1 MQFLISRRRLLG
13 SAGGLGLAALAP
25 PFPAALAAVAPRFD
39 AVLSTDGKPKKGVR
53 GYRTL
58 SEAIDAAP
66 SGGTKAWRILVPRG
80 EWRERVVVT
89 KPNIHL
95 IGEDRSASRL
105 VSNASRKDRRP
116 GEPATATLLVRASGF
131 EAANMTIANDFDYV
145 GNMPA
150 EVAFDRTGAS
160 GAQAQAIMLDTGSD
174 RAVFDRV
181 DITGYQDTLWAE
193 VGRALFRQ
201 CLISG
206 CVDFIYGASRSL
218 FDRCTIVSR
227 LRPGKDF
234 NGFIAAPDTDV
245 HQPFGLVFIGC
256 RLEKEHGVAPATVA
270 LGRPWK
276 HQRKFPDGEY
286 SDPDAI
292 GQAVYIHCWMDDHIV
307 PEGWY
312 RMHYYP
318 KGGSMA
324 FIEPEQARFFE
335 YASTG
340 PGAGKPSARRRMLTA
355 PQAADF
361 TPDHILLGWH
371 PVVPV
376 V

>member
-1 MQFLISRRRLLG
+1 MQFPISRRQLLA
-13 SAGGLGLAALAP
+13 SAGGLGVALALP
-25 PFPAALAAVAPRFD
+25 RLAGAAIRQAPYDATLSANGAPRN
-39 AVLSTDGKPKKGVR
+39 GVP

-58 SEAIDAAP
+58 SAAIDAAP
-66 SGGTKAWRILVPRG
+66 ATGIRPWRILVPRG

-95 IGEDRSASRL
+95 IGEDRHASRL

-116 GEPATATLLVRASGF
+116 GEPATATLLVRAPGF
-131 EAANMTIANDFDYV
+131 AAANMTIANDFDYV

-174 RAVFDRV
+174 RAIFDRV

-234 NGFIAAPDTDV
+234 NGFIAAPDTDI
-245 HQPFGLVFIGC
+245 HQSYGLVFIGC
-256 RLEKEHGVAPATVA
+256 RLGKEKGVAPRTVA
-270 LGRPWK
+270 LGRAWK

-292 GQAVYIHCWMDDHIV
+292 GQAVYIRCWMDDHIV

-312 RMHYYP
+312 RMHYDP
-318 KGGSMA
+318 KGGGMA

-355 PQAADF
+355 IQAAAF
-361 TPDHILLGWH
+361 TPDHIFNGWR
-371 PVVPV
+371 PVVPIT
-376 V
+376 

>member
-1 MQFLISRRRLLG
+1 MPTMINRRYLLASATILGISSITPPLRAA
-13 SAGGLGLAALAP
+13 SAI
-25 PFPAALAAVAPRFD
+25 RFD
-39 AVLSTDGKPKKGVR
+39 AILSKEGAPREGAPT
-53 GYRTL
+53 YRTL
-58 SEAIDAAP
+58 AEAIDAAP
-66 SGGTKAWRILVPRG
+66 ANGARPWRIFVPRG
-80 EWRERVVVT
+80 EWRERIVVT
-89 KPNIHL
+89 KPNIVL
-95 IGEDRSASRL
+95 IGEDRAGSRL

-116 GEPATATLLVRASGF
+116 GEAATATLLVRAPDF
-131 EAANMTIANDFDYV
+131 QAANMTIANDFDYIA
-145 GNMPA
+145 NMPA

-160 GAQAQAIMLDTGSD
+160 GAQAQAIMLDTRSD

-181 DITGYQDTLWAE
+181 DIKGYQDTLWAE

-201 CLISG
+201 CMISG

-234 NGFIAAPDTDV
+234 NGFIAAPDTDI
-245 HQPFGLVFIGC
+245 HQPFGLVFVGC
-256 RLEKEHGVAPATVA
+256 RLEKERGVAPHTVA
-270 LGRPWK
+270 LGRAWK

-292 GQAVYIHCWMDDHIV
+292 GQAIYIRCWMDDHIV

-318 KGGSMA
+318 KGGGMA

-340 PGAGKPSARRRMLTA
+340 PGAGRPSARRRMLTA
-355 PQAADF
+355 RQAADF
-361 TPDHILLGWH
+361 TPDHILHGWH
-371 PVVPV
+371 PVVPLI
-376 V
+376 

>member
-1 MQFLISRRRLLG
+1 MQAMINRRHLLA
-13 SAGGLGLAALAP
+13 SAAMIGITSFAP
-25 PFPAALAAVAPRFD
+25 PLRAAGAPRFD
-39 AVLSTDGKPKKGVR
+39 AILSKDGAPRDGVPA
-53 GYRTL
+53 YRTL
-58 SEAIDAAP
+58 AEAVDAAP
-66 SGGTKAWRILVPRG
+66 ANGTRPWRIFVPRG
-80 EWRERVVVT
+80 EWRERIVVT

-95 IGEDRSASRL
+95 IGEDRAGSRL
-105 VSNASRKDRRP
+105 VSSASRKDRRP
-116 GEPATATLLVRASGF
+116 GEAATATLLVRAPGF
-131 EAANMTIANDFDYV
+131 QATNMTIANDFDYIA
-145 GNMPA
+145 NMPA

-174 RAVFDRV
+174 RTIFDRV

-227 LRPGKDF
+227 RRPGKDF
-234 NGFIAAPDTDV
+234 NGFIAAPDTDI
-245 HQPFGLVFIGC
+245 HQPYGLVFIGC
-256 RLEKEHGVAPATVA
+256 RLEKEAGVAPHTVA
-270 LGRPWK
+270 LGRAWK

-292 GQAVYIHCWMDDHIV
+292 GQAVYLDCWMDDHIV

-318 KGGSMA
+318 KGGGMA

-335 YASTG
+335 YRSTG
-340 PGAGKPSARRRMLTA
+340 PGAGPASPRRRMLTA
-355 PQAADF
+355 AQAATF
-361 TPDHILLGWH
+361 TPDHIFDGWRPTT
-371 PVVPV
+371 PVG
-376 V
+376 